1 MFNSN
6 YFIFR
11 NFDSSCFILS
21 LVDSIS
27 DNENLVNKNEN
38 VKTFPEPFLPSTDGI
53 EKNIKN
59 FEKNLTERI
68 EDTNKQSQLELENQN
83 KFNDELLSEIRGI
96 RQDFIEV
103 KNQSLQNPPGNVS
116 DNSLTD
122 IYNNQI
128 VIIYL
133 LSVLIFVILFN
144 RFWSSFK

>member
-6 YFIFR
+6 YFNFR

-21 LVDSIS
+21 LVDSIN
-27 DNENLVNKNEN
+27 NENNVNNNEN
-38 VKTFPEPFLPSTDGI
+38 VKTFPEPLLPSYDGI

-96 RQDFIEV
+96 RQDFLEV